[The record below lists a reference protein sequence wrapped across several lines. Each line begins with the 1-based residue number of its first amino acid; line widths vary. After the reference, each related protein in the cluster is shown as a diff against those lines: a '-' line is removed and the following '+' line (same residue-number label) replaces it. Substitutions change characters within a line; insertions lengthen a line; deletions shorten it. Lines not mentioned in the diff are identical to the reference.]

1 MKIKLLIV
9 FLALAPVVL
18 SAQACIFPPP
28 YNFTSADILNDP
40 SSGDID
46 IVHAGHGRW
55 YLQHIP
61 SAGLS
66 AGFCPIVEYMPIRAI
81 ADLTPYAIPLAMP
94 PRPLDNHANNM
105 DNIRFASYCF
115 NVMF

>member
-1 MKIKLLIV
+1 MKIKLLIT
-9 FLALAPVVL
+9 FLALTPVVL
-18 SAQACIFPPP
+18 SAQAFIFPPP
-28 YNFTSADILNDP
+28 YSFTSADILNDP

-66 AGFCPIVEYMPIRAI
+66 AGFCPIVDYMPIRTI

-94 PRPLDNHANNM
+94 PRPFDNHANNM
-105 DNIRFASYCF
+105 ADVLDTSYF
-115 NVMF
+115 FYTMF